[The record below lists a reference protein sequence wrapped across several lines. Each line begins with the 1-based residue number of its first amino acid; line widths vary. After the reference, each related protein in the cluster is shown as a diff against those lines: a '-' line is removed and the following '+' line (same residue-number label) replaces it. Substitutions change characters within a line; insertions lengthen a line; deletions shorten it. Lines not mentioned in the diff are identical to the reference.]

1 MPGSQIVERSRAK
14 QVKRKYQTRVI
25 WGRGG
30 STFALP
36 KLRAFYASIF
46 TISKHQY
53 LGSWN
58 RLPNTLVFLINELHR
73 KKRSLQAHRTCRILF
88 TFLLPKQTM
97 INNPR
102 ESILNNTF
110 STSSTRYKRFVCYL
124 IVTFCGLIIVFASR
138 KTVEPPASTSV
149 I

>member
-1 MPGSQIVERSRAK
+1 
-14 QVKRKYQTRVI
+14 
-25 WGRGG
+25 
-30 STFALP
+30 
-36 KLRAFYASIF
+36 
-46 TISKHQY
+46 
-53 LGSWN
+53 
-58 RLPNTLVFLINELHR
+58 
-73 KKRSLQAHRTCRILF
+73 
-88 TFLLPKQTM
+88 M